1 MRRHVLIIDNNH
13 VRPCKH
19 CMAFRPRKLTRAT
32 VVRPTDEDLP
42 TDLSKFTHIVLTG
55 GSPTSSMDDIAV
67 FQQIRKLIRKAYR
80 ENIPMLGICLGH
92 ELIIA
97 SLLSLRDFERH
108 DQEEIGWIEIQRNGP
123 SRLFEGLRSRFV
135 SFANH
140 SGHIKRL
147 PHGFRVTGSS
157 KRCTIEA
164 YEHETKPIF
173 GMQFHPEK
181 TPRQTLRTV
190 WRRVKQDVPDSYFV
204 HPYSARRLYRP
215 QVKYTIFRNFYSA
228 SRDK

>member
-32 VVRPTDEDLP
+32 VVRPTEEELP
-42 TDLSKFTHIVLTG
+42 TDLDSYTHIILTG
-55 GSPTSSMDDIAV
+55 GNIVSSMDDMKVYKRI
-67 FQQIRKLIRKAYR
+67 QKLIRKAYK
-80 ENIPMLGICLGH
+80 EGIPMLGICLGH
-92 ELIIA
+92 ELIIT
-97 SLLSLRDFERH
+97 SLLGLSDLERH
-108 DQEEIGWIEIQRNGP
+108 DQQEIGWVEIMRNGP
-123 SRLFEGLRSRFV
+123 SRLFEGLPSRFV

-147 PHGFRVTGSS
+147 PHGFRVIGSS

-164 YEHETKPIF
+164 YEHESKPVF

-190 WRRVKQDVPDSYFV
+190 WRRVKQETPDRFFV
-204 HPYSARRLYRP
+204 HPYSAKRLYRP
-215 QVKYTIFRNFYSA
+215 WVKYTIFRNFYSQK
-228 SRDK
+228 RT